1 MKYMHFNSS
10 CSYAGLAN
18 LLKLRGVDT
27 EDYQIALDMGL
38 PYFLRYD
45 QQLKAFLNGP
55 MLQSAEWFDLYLRPR
70 GFRYVERFLDKQ
82 EAVKQLRPGSMLGLQ
97 VTLRSKH
104 AVIFLGKEDGMYK
117 FLNNKRED
125 SEEPEYLLI
134 SEAECLERL
143 PEQVVIG
150 HLESCDVEEVDI
162 KRYLE
167 KALENWERLR
177 DDLHKFISQ
186 VQSPQAMKEAM
197 NRLFRPLL
205 LDGLSMTKLLKEKEL
220 EECLEK
226 LQKQFLGMV
235 RKDET
240 VQPSEQLDSDNIDW
254 AMDKFVSLI
263 KLQSIR
269 ESERKSHE
277 ELYSGEELY
286 KEGSWLNKPIKTVTD
301 LFPLFEKCKEFRAL
315 DLGSGVGRNSIAIA
329 KQFQNISCRVD
340 CVDILELAIEKLQEN
355 AKRFGVEE
363 CIHGEVCPIEE
374 FAIVPSTYDMILA
387 VSALEHIDSK
397 ESFVEK
403 LEEMRDGIKSQG
415 VVCLVVNSE
424 VKEKNKETGEILFP
438 QFEVNLPTEELQEI
452 LQRIFAGWEV
462 LKSTVRNQ
470 QYDIPREGCISA
482 LETNVVT
489 YVVRNRG

>member
-18 LLKLRGVDT
+18 LLALQGVDT
-27 EDYQIALDMGL
+27 EDFQIALDMGL

-45 QQLKAFLNGP
+45 EQSGAYLNGP
-55 MLQSAEWFDLYLRPR
+55 MLQSAEWFDLYLKPR
-70 GFRYVERFLDKQ
+70 GLRYTEYFLEKK
-82 EAVKQLRPGSMLGLQ
+82 EAVEQLCSGNMLGLQ
-97 VTLRSKH
+97 VTPRSKH

-125 SEEPEYLLI
+125 SEEPDYLLI

-150 HLESCDVEEVDI
+150 HLEPCDVEKVDI

-167 KALENWERLR
+167 EALKNWELLR
-177 DDLHKFISQ
+177 ADLHRFVSE
-186 VQSPQAMKEAM
+186 VQSPQAIKEAM

-205 LDGLSMTKLLKEKEL
+205 LDGLSMTKLLEEKEL
-220 EECLEK
+220 KECLEK
-226 LQKQFLGMV
+226 LQKQFLVMV

-240 VQPSEQLDSDNIDW
+240 VQPSEQLDSDKIDW
-254 AMDKFVSLI
+254 AIDKFESLI
-263 KLQSIR
+263 RLQSIR
-269 ESERKSHE
+269 ESERNSHNK
-277 ELYSGEELY
+277 LYSGEELY

-301 LFPLFEKCKEFRAL
+301 LFPLFDDCKEFRAL

-329 KQFQNISCRVD
+329 KQFRSDSCRVD
-340 CVDILELAIEKLQEN
+340 CVDILELAIEKLREN
-355 AKRFGVEE
+355 AMRFNVEK
-363 CIHGEVCPIEE
+363 CIHGEVCPIED
-374 FAIVPSTYDMILA
+374 FDISPNTYNLILA

-397 ESFVEK
+397 ESFLKK
-403 LEEMRDGIKSQG
+403 LEEMLAGTKKNG

-424 VKEKNKETGEILFP
+424 VREKNKETGEELFP

-452 LQRIFAGWEV
+452 LQRNFADWEV
-462 LKSTVRNQ
+462 LKSTVREQ
-470 QYDIPREGCISA
+470 KYDIPRENIVSA
-482 LETNVVT
+482 LETKVVT
-489 YVVRNRG
+489 FVARK